1 MYVYTFMYMYVYIIL
16 KKTLVSKDEL
26 FLIYFLMSILFI
38 DSTGIT

>member
-1 MYVYTFMYMYVYIIL
+1 MNVCVHIHVHVYIIL